1 MNAADSSQASPPSAV
16 FKEVKPDPAT
26 NSSAF
31 GQAIEVLVAPQ
42 ASFQQKQ
49 AAWKRLRDAGELDQA
64 ITTLKQ
70 GAASNPASAE
80 YPTAL
85 GEAYINKLQ
94 TVHDYHEMSILG
106 MQADQSFNAALKL
119 DPANWEAQFFKAAS
133 LAHWPAEMN
142 KGPEVIQR
150 LSTLIDQQEALLPQ
164 PQFAQT
170 YLLLGEQYQKAGKP
184 DYAKQVWL
192 LGAAKFPGDATL
204 QKRIANPMSQ

>member
-1 MNAADSSQASPPSAV
+1 M
-16 FKEVKPDPAT
+16 
-26 NSSAF
+26 
-31 GQAIEVLVAPQ
+31 
-42 ASFQQKQ
+42 
-49 AAWKRLRDAGELDQA
+49 RDAGELDQA

-106 MQADQSFNAALKL
+106 LQADQSFNAALKL

-142 KGPEVIQR
+142 KSAEVIDN
-150 LSTLIDQQEALLPQ
+150 LVTLVEQQETQSPQ
-164 PQFAQT
+164 PQFVQT
-170 YLLLGEQYQKAGKP
+170 YVLLGEQYQKVGYTDDARAAWRRGSALFPDNNTLREKLAG
-184 DYAKQVWL
+184 
-192 LGAAKFPGDATL
+192 L
-204 QKRIANPMSQ
+204 Q